1 MNRGQLLAATWQVV
15 NVIGIT
21 VGSRCDE
28 GKVDMLGRHGQK
40 ESHRELA
47 VFAAISWEARAP
59 PIVAIA
65 VPIVVA
71 GRRITEFCTR
81 GPIIATVTGA
91 ILLFDLAI
99 LTRISREANAG
110 AVNRIAVPIVVAG
123 TLRGACLHA
132 VWAVRATCTSCL
144 GDIAV
149 WPRPTRIACAL
160 SIRIAETLV
169 AARVGILTEN
179 IARLTIVPTV
189 AH

>member
-1 MNRGQLLAATWQVV
+1 MT
-15 NVIGIT
+15 
-21 VGSRCDE
+21 
-28 GKVDMLGRHGQK
+28 
-40 ESHRELA
+40 

-91 ILLFDLAI
+91 IPLFDLAI

-110 AVNRIAVPIVVAG
+110 AVLRIAVPIVAAG
-123 TLRGACLHA
+123 SLRGACLHA

-144 GDIAV
+144 GDITV

-169 AARVGILTEN
+169 AARGGILTEN